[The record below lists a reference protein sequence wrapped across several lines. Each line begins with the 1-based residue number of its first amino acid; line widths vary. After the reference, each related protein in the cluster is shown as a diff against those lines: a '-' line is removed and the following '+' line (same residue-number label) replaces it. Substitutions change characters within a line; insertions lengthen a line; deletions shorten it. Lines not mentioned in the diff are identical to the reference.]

1 MLKLLLHSLVFLIVE
16 HIWNVSLLY
25 RSKDLDCCP
34 LFLFFCRI
42 SILIFIE
49 PFLELALV
57 YIETELLRLH
67 AYKLETMI
75 PFLLF
80 DS

>member
-1 MLKLLLHSLVFLIVE
+1 LLSFIFCSFVGYPY
-16 HIWNVSLLY
+16 W
-25 RSKDLDCCP
+25 
-34 LFLFFCRI
+34 FFI
-42 SILIFIE
+42 G

-57 YIETELLRLH
+57 DIETELLRLH

>member
-1 MLKLLLHSLVFLIVE
+1 
-16 HIWNVSLLY
+16 
-25 RSKDLDCCP
+25 
-34 LFLFFCRI
+34 LFFCRI
-42 SILIFIE
+42 SILIFIR